1 MTDHN
6 DDDQCWLETILAG
19 LEERSEA
26 VKKALMRAVEEREGA
41 GPLLGTI
48 GLIAAGC
55 RRSVFLT
62 DRSCEPLRRAR
73 ARR

>member
-1 MTDHN
+1 M
-6 DDDQCWLETILAG
+6 
-19 LEERSEA
+19 
-26 VKKALMRAVEEREGA
+26 
-41 GPLLGTI
+41 PLLGTI

-73 ARR
+73 APLTTTDNRATP